1 MSDQKRI
8 VIIGAGPTGLGA
20 GYRLRELGYQNF
32 LMLEARNKVGG
43 LASSEKSAGGF
54 TYDIGGHVLFSP
66 YEYFDRRLDQ
76 LLGDEYHELMR
87 ESWVWRWDRLLPVPL
102 LHNIQ
107 HLPPERGLA

>member
-54 TYDIGGHVLFSP
+54 TYDIGGHVLFLH
-66 YEYFDRRLDQ
+66 YEDFDRLFDK
-76 LLGDEYHELMR
+76 LFGDEDQGVIGEAWG
-87 ESWVWRWDRLLPVPL
+87 WVCDRVLPDPL
-102 LHNIQ
+102 LNKNKY
-107 HLPPERGLA
+107 